1 MQGGQISVG
10 VLAENELIRRG
21 LDSVLRQIP
30 QVTSIRQFENK
41 ADAELIPS
49 TTIDVVIVTPAGR
62 SWLPSFDEQFSTS
75 RPKVLLIIKDPDQL
89 TRELLDSAPVDG
101 LLLQDEL
108 SEDVLVHSLHQ
119 LMAGHTPMPAEIA
132 HKLLSSAAVSP
143 VNSMIRPAVLT
154 HRERETLSLLVDG
167 MSNKQIARSL
177 GVSPHGAK
185 RLVGSVLMKLGAPN
199 RTAAAVNA
207 IKAGLI
213 EAPLSLA
220 YLPGASACA
229 APRPL
234 R

>member
-1 MQGGQISVG
+1 M
-10 VLAENELIRRG
+10 
-21 LDSVLRQIP
+21 
-30 QVTSIRQFENK
+30 
-41 ADAELIPS
+41 
-49 TTIDVVIVTPAGR
+49 
-62 SWLPSFDEQFSTS
+62 S
-75 RPKVLLIIKDPDQL
+75 RPKILLIIRDPDQL
-89 TRELLDSAPVDG
+89 TRELLASAPVDG

-108 SEDVLVHSLHQ
+108 SEDVLLNSLHQ
-119 LMAGHTPMPAEIA
+119 LMAGHSPMPVEIA
-132 HKLLSSAAVSP
+132 HKLLACATVSP

-213 EAPLSLA
+213 EAPLSL
-220 YLPGASACA
+220 LP
-229 APRPL
+229 
-234 R
+234 